1 MPFFETPRFPEA
13 VSFGASGGPEFE
25 TDIVRT
31 NAREYSN
38 GRRQFPLQR
47 WDVSPGV
54 KTQAAYGEVLAFF
67 MVARGR
73 QNRFRFRDPIDNT
86 EAHGNASGVVSGITA
101 TTFQLVKR
109 YSAGA
114 QTLDRPIRKPVS
126 GSMEVRVS
134 GAPLAVNLWTLNY
147 TTGVLTIA
155 SAPAAA
161 TVTWVG
167 SFDVP
172 ARFDIDYLPASTVA
186 RGTEGLIVQCQSI
199 SIVEVPL

>member
-1 MPFFETPRFPEA
+1 
-13 VSFGASGGPEFE
+13 
-25 TDIVRT
+25 
-31 NAREYSN
+31 
-38 GRRQFPLQR
+38 
-47 WDVSPGV
+47 
-54 KTQAAYGEVLAFF
+54 
-67 MVARGR
+67 
-73 QNRFRFRDPIDNT
+73 
-86 EAHGNASGVVSGITA
+86 
-101 TTFQLVKR
+101 
-109 YSAGA
+109 
-114 QTLDRPIRKPVS
+114 
-126 GSMEVRVS
+126 MEVRVS